1 MAYTEIERQEK
12 RLPDINFDKHT
23 LEYEALDF
31 IRNACTGLRFDENR
45 LSEHDAVDEAKKRY
59 DDDAASDSTIGKDYT
74 PKGLTGTGLKKKS
87 IPFNLEKDIDR
98 LCLENSL
105 RQFVTSGA
113 KDDAF
118 NVYFCYLEMFIGD
131 YEKTRRM
138 IELLSE
144 YEANG
149 SGLLMKHRDHYSHSV
164 YVFTLGLAIY
174 NSNSI
179 FRDCYK
185 NYYGLTDEHKAA
197 HHFLR
202 YWGLTSLFHDIGY
215 PFEIPFEQASAYF
228 EVNNDERSKRPFIS
242 YNAMESYK
250 TLSEEASA
258 HINDILG
265 VSCKTTDEVFAHI
278 LRTKLSNVYSFTE
291 DYMAD
296 LLSRKP
302 SRPQDFNFFMDH
314 AYFSATVLFN
324 KLFCEMSCEMTVE
337 TLDALTAILMHNSLY
352 KFSIA
357 TLNSSNIPF
366 RMELHPLAY
375 ILMLCDELQCWD
387 RVAYGR
393 NSRRELHPMSSRFDF
408 SNNNIIAHY
417 IFDVN
422 EKPKIELFKQELAEW
437 KNNGADKKSE
447 PKLKAFSSMYSDTG
461 KSKFVKDIEKI
472 VDLMGIVLSADTVLA
487 EPDNS
492 RRHGTLSNSNF
503 IHLYNF
509 ATVLNG
515 RWECQD
521 AWKKANENGTEE
533 KFISDPEN
541 RKKFSESFKALS
553 LEYKLSNINQAKAF
567 GKYIEMIDCF
577 YTDRSVDF
585 EMVTSLTGEQILV
598 IGRAEHRRW
607 LQEHYDMGWTYGEPL
622 KSLRDSL
629 RTHCDMI
636 PELGYDELNA
646 NGWIITPERA
656 NENYDRIGKEEQD
669 KDTEP
674 MDCMIAMM
682 KMFDGIRIYKLK

>member
-1 MAYTEIERQEK
+1 MAYKEIERQEK
-12 RLPDINFDKHT
+12 RLPDIKFDRYT

-31 IRNACTGLRFDENR
+31 IRNACEGLRFDESR
-45 LSEHDAVDEAKKRY
+45 LSEHDAADEAKKHLAEY
-59 DDDAASDSTIGKDYT
+59 AAAQIRPEGF
-74 PKGLTGTGLKKKS
+74 TGNSREKNS

-105 RQFVTSGA
+105 KQFIVSGA
-113 KDDAF
+113 KEDAF

-179 FRDCYK
+179 FRSCYK
-185 NYYGLTDEHKAA
+185 KFYGLTNEHKAA

-202 YWGLTSLFHDIGY
+202 YWGLASLFHDIGY

-228 EVNNDERSKRPFIS
+228 EVNNDKRSERPFIS
-242 YNAMESYK
+242 YNAMDSYK
-250 TLSEEASA
+250 KLSDEASA
-258 HINDILG
+258 RVSELLG
-265 VSCKTTDEVFAHI
+265 ISCRTTDRVFARV
-278 LRTKLSNVYSFTE
+278 LRMRLSTVYPFTE
-291 DYMAD
+291 NYMAD

-337 TLDALTAILMHNSLY
+337 ALDALSAILMHNSLY
-352 KFSIA
+352 KFDIA
-357 TLNSSNIPF
+357 KLNRSNIPF

-393 NSRRELHPMSSRFDF
+393 NSRRELHPMSCRFDF
-408 SNNNIIAHY
+408 SGNNISAHY

-422 EKPKIELFKQELAEW
+422 EKPKIEQFEQEFAEW
-437 KNNGADKKSE
+437 KKNGADKKAE
-447 PKLKAFSSMYSDTG
+447 PKLKAFSSMYTDAG
-461 KSKFVKDIEKI
+461 KSKFVKDIEEI
-472 VDLMGIVLSADTVLA
+472 VDLTDIRLSADTVLA
-487 EPDNS
+487 DPDS
-492 RRHGTLSNSNF
+492 ARRHGTLSNSNF

-509 ATVLNG
+509 AVVLNG
-515 RWECQD
+515 RWDSQN
-521 AWKKANENGTEE
+521 AWKEAKKNGTEE

-541 RKKFSESFKALS
+541 RKNFMESFKSLS

-567 GKYIEMIDCF
+567 GKYIEMIGCF

-585 EMVTSLTGEQILV
+585 ELVTSFTSEQTLI

-607 LQEHYDMGWTYGEPL
+607 LQEHYDMGWTYGEPP
-622 KSLRDSL
+622 KALRDCL
-629 RTHCDMI
+629 RTHLDMI
-636 PELGYDELNA
+636 PDLSYDDLNDS
-646 NGWIITPERA
+646 GCVITPEMA
-656 NENYDRIGKEEQD
+656 NINYGRLGKDEQD

-674 MDCMIAMM
+674 MECMMAMM
-682 KMFDGIRIYKLK
+682 KMFDGIRIYRLK